1 MKMNF
6 RITYAI
12 DDLNNPI
19 ESAVISVDYNPSNC
33 YFIKDLAKLAF
44 EKVEQKYPNNK
55 LFWIDYNYL
64 YESYQF

>member
-6 RITYAI
+6 RITYTI
-12 DDLNNPI
+12 DDPKNPI

-64 YESYQF
+64 GDSN